1 VKRSSTIFLKMALF
15 LMGAPILALA
25 IYGIFYLVGNP
36 ANPEYANIL
45 YPAIIIMYISVIP
58 YCITL
63 YQAFRLLV
71 LIDNN
76 EGFSTISVEA
86 LNKIKYCALTIS
98 GLYTVILPFVF
109 QMAQKDDAPGLVIIG
124 MIPVF
129 ASLVIAVF
137 AAVLKRL
144 LKEAI
149 DIKSENEYTV

>member
-1 VKRSSTIFLKMALF
+1 M
-15 LMGAPILALA
+15 
-25 IYGIFYLVGNP
+25 YL
-36 ANPEYANIL
+36 
-45 YPAIIIMYISVIP
+45 SVIP

-63 YQAFRLLV
+63 YQAFRILV

-98 GLYTVILPFVF
+98 GLYAVILPFVF
-109 QMAQKDDAPGLVIIG
+109 LVAQKDDAPGLVIIG

-129 ASLVIAVF
+129 APLVISVF

-144 LKEAI
+144 LEEAL

>member
-1 VKRSSTIFLKMALF
+1 VKRSSTTFLKMALF
-15 LMGAPILALA
+15 IMGAPILALA
-25 IYGIFYLVGNP
+25 VYGIFYLVGNP
-36 ANPEYANIL
+36 ANSEYASIL
-45 YPAIIIMYISVIP
+45 YPPVVIMYLSVIP

-63 YQAFRLLV
+63 YQAFRILV

-98 GLYTVILPFVF
+98 GLYAVILPFVF
-109 QMAQKDDAPGLVIIG
+109 LVAQKDDAPGLVIIG

-129 ASLVIAVF
+129 APLVISVF

-144 LKEAI
+144 LEEAL

>member
-1 VKRSSTIFLKMALF
+1 MKRSSTTFLKMALF
-15 LMGAPILALA
+15 IMGAPILALA
-25 IYGIFYLVGNP
+25 VYGIFYLVGNP
-36 ANPEYANIL
+36 ANSEYASIL
-45 YPAIIIMYISVIP
+45 YPPVVIMYLSVIP

-63 YQAFRLLV
+63 YQAFRILV

-98 GLYTVILPFVF
+98 GLYAVILPFVF
-109 QMAQKDDAPGLVIIG
+109 LVAQKDDAPGLVIIG

-129 ASLVIAVF
+129 APLVISVF

-144 LKEAI
+144 LEEAL